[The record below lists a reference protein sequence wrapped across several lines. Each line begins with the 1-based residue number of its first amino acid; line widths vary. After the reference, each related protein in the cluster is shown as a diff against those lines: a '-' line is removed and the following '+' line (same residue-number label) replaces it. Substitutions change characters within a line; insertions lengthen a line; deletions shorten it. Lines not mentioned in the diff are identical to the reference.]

1 MAAGTDLPRFD
12 ALALAANTAQ
22 EVQRAALHA
31 ALAGVSVTERRDF
44 LDALG
49 FLPRTPITTHGLA
62 GYQAGCVCRDCRK
75 AGRDHER
82 HNNTREVTP

>member
-12 ALALAANTAQ
+12 ALALAGNTAT

-31 ALAGVSVTERRDF
+31 VLAGTSVGERQEF

-49 FLPRTPITTHGLA
+49 LLPTTRHTTHGLA
-62 GYQAGCVCRDCRK
+62 GFQAGCVCRDCRK
-75 AGRDHER
+75 AGRDHNR
-82 HNNTREVTP
+82 KHTTREVTP